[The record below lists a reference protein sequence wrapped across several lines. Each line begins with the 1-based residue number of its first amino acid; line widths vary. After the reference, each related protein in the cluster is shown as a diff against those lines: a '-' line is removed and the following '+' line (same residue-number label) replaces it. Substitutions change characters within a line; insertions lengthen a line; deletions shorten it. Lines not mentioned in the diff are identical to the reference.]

1 MTRHSTPLADW
12 RPARKFPHTYPGDR
26 PPQAYLLLDDTVHLI
41 SFSGA
46 TDLGSAVIQMG
57 DGSSRSVDGI
67 LADLG
72 LPGIEDRYPV
82 VAYGANRNPAT
93 LDIKF
98 RNYGYAT
105 EAKGLGVPVLRGTLT
120 GCDMVA
126 GGISGQGYC
135 YGDLLFDST
144 WTEGTRIE
152 AWLTLLDRDQL
163 RAINDSEGVRDES
176 GIYSMAHFP
185 EYRIDG
191 WQRTIAP
198 LGYAGTAEI
207 FVSPRLGIPMA
218 FSAVEASGRD
228 IFAAE
233 PLEMW
238 DHLLDVYD
246 LRAEIASLAS
256 LPDDPGLSRSL
267 TGYMNQHWWRVFAER
282 EEPAPDFTRTLAL
295 LKDVFHRDAREL
307 STARY
312 LGEKGLILDASTAYA
327 PGEDLTLRGIIGM
340 RGGS

>member
-1 MTRHSTPLADW
+1 MTSHSTPLADW

-41 SFSGA
+41 SFNRA
-46 TDLGSAVIQMG
+46 TELGSAVIQTG

-72 LPGIEDRYPV
+72 LPGIEDRYPI

-93 LDIKF
+93 LAIKF
-98 RNYGYAT
+98 RNYGCSA
-105 EAKGLGVPVLRGTLT
+105 EGEGLAVPVLRGTLT

-135 YGDLLFDST
+135 YGDLLFDSP
-144 WTEGTRIE
+144 WTKETRVE

-163 RAINDSEGVRDES
+163 RAINESEGVGDES
-176 GIYSMAHFP
+176 GNYSLAHFP
-185 EYRIDG
+185 GYRING
-191 WQRTIAP
+191 WERAIAP
-198 LGYAGTAEI
+198 LGYAGTAEV
-207 FVSPRLGIPMA
+207 FVSPRLGTPMA
-218 FSAVEASGRD
+218 FSTVEASGRD

-246 LRAEIASLAS
+246 LRAEIAHLAGIA
-256 LPDDPGLSRSL
+256 DDADLSRSL
-267 TGYMNQHWWRVFAER
+267 SAYMNRHWWRVFADAD
-282 EEPAPDFTRTLAL
+282 EPAPDFSRTLGL

-307 STARY
+307 STAHSF
-312 LGEKGLILDASTAYA
+312 GEKGLILDTATAYA
-327 PGEDLTLRGIIGM
+327 PGVDRTLRGIIGM
-340 RGGS
+340 